1 MRGHRDYTQKRKK
14 EKKRKKDKGGAE
26 EGVETGLAA
35 YGLSG
40 SQAPPQSKQQRRKQ
54 KGGAAVDKT
63 RASGVVGLTHAKSKQ
78 QPSGDS
84 AQENDNGD
92 AAPSPLAQVAPM
104 FAAQMSLGMGG
115 GSAWD

>member
-1 MRGHRDYTQKRKK
+1 M
-14 EKKRKKDKGGAE
+14 
-26 EGVETGLAA
+26 ETGLAA

-54 KGGAAVDKT
+54 KGGAAADKT
-63 RASGVVGLTHAKSKQ
+63 RASGVVGVTHAKSKQ
-78 QPSGDS
+78 QPNGDS
-84 AQENDNGD
+84 AQENGA